1 MARFLIEV
9 PHESEAVACIRAV
22 EILLRTGSHF
32 ITHADF
38 GCYDGDHRAWIIVVV
53 ESGDEARNT
62 VPVEYRA
69 QARVVKLNRF
79 TLDDIEEL
87 KRKHKMH

>member
-38 GCYDGDHRAWIIVVV
+38 GCYDGDHRAWIIVDV

-79 TLDDIEEL
+79 TLNEIDEL
-87 KRKHKMH
+87 KRKHQMQ